1 MEEINPYHVTDWE
14 HRGRDTIL
22 IVDDI
27 EVNRI
32 RLQSIFERDY
42 NLLEAENGEQAMVLL
57 KQYHGNIAAV
67 LLDLVMPQKDGY
79 QVLAEMNDLHL
90 LPECPVIIITS
101 EDSPDNT
108 VKAFDLGV
116 SDIVMKPFEP
126 VVVKRR
132 VENSIALSRN
142 QQDLQERID
151 EQAARLMESNAVMI
165 DALSAIIEYRSVE
178 TGQHIQ
184 RIRMFTRI
192 LLEEIA
198 GNFPELGLDRRQIDI
213 ISSASSMHDIG
224 KIAIPDTIL
233 NKPGRLTEEEFE
245 IMKSHTTKGCE
256 MLVNL
261 DRMGDREYLKYA
273 YNICRYH
280 HERWDGRGYPDGLRG
295 DNIPVCAQVVGIGDC
310 YDALTSDRVYKNAI
324 PPAQA
329 VNMILNGECGTFSP
343 WLLECFKNVKVTFS
357 KLSGEYRDGQI
368 QKQPAI
374 SKDIR
379 LLGEGDGDMR
389 QMGRQKY
396 LTLLKYVDSTVV
408 EVDFNT
414 GVYHVVYLSNHDFDG
429 LKSGGSFKEA
439 FYHFVETAVHP
450 GDRDMARALMGT
462 YMKDFMK
469 EGFNKRSRNY
479 RVYNQVEQVYR
490 WCRATMLRINTGNPY
505 QKKTLIIWEELEME
519 EDAVPASSTMQL
531 RMFNDAFLSHMI
543 GCVLA
548 CLNDR
553 EFTIVET
560 NGGMKKLLGYSDE
573 EMKTQFDSKY
583 LNMIYPADRSRILE
597 ETGRQLK
604 SGNSVELEYRLT
616 AKDGRIIWV
625 LERCQSVTGKD
636 SMEYLVFAL
645 MDITVSK
652 KDQEELRLSLER
664 HKIIMEQAEDTLFE
678 WDTQTDTVTYSA
690 NFEKKFGY
698 TPIMKNFSK
707 RIRFVSHIHPADIPE
722 FTNMQ
727 QLLMKGMLYREIEFR
742 LSDAAGRYR
751 WCRLR
756 ASSQFDAAGKVSRVI
771 GMLADVDEQKR
782 AEEALQYQADR
793 DELTQLYNRRTA
805 RRLIEAILEEPC
817 VQGYRALMVLDVD
830 DFKKIN
836 DSNGHM
842 FGDSVLRAVADIL
855 TRQFRSEDIL
865 ARIGGDEFLLFMS
878 HVPDVKTVETRMSMV
893 LESIQDMCLEQG
905 MVIHPSCSIG
915 AAFQPLHGND
925 FDTLFRHADTA
936 MYGAKGK
943 GKSCFRIYDASLRMP
958 SDLGI
963 EA

>member
-1 MEEINPYHVTDWE
+1 
-14 HRGRDTIL
+14 
-22 IVDDI
+22 
-27 EVNRI
+27 
-32 RLQSIFERDY
+32 
-42 NLLEAENGEQAMVLL
+42 
-57 KQYHGNIAAV
+57 
-67 LLDLVMPQKDGY
+67 
-79 QVLAEMNDLHL
+79 
-90 LPECPVIIITS
+90 
-101 EDSPDNT
+101 
-108 VKAFDLGV
+108 
-116 SDIVMKPFEP
+116 
-126 VVVKRR
+126 
-132 VENSIALSRN
+132 
-142 QQDLQERID
+142 
-151 EQAARLMESNAVMI
+151 
-165 DALSAIIEYRSVE
+165 
-178 TGQHIQ
+178 
-184 RIRMFTRI
+184 
-192 LLEEIA
+192 
-198 GNFPELGLDRRQIDI
+198 
-213 ISSASSMHDIG
+213 
-224 KIAIPDTIL
+224 
-233 NKPGRLTEEEFE
+233 
-245 IMKSHTTKGCE
+245 
-256 MLVNL
+256 
-261 DRMGDREYLKYA
+261 
-273 YNICRYH
+273 
-280 HERWDGRGYPDGLRG
+280 
-295 DNIPVCAQVVGIGDC
+295 
-310 YDALTSDRVYKNAI
+310 
-324 PPAQA
+324 
-329 VNMILNGECGTFSP
+329 
-343 WLLECFKNVKVTFS
+343 
-357 KLSGEYRDGQI
+357 
-368 QKQPAI
+368 
-374 SKDIR
+374 
-379 LLGEGDGDMR
+379 MR

-490 WCRATMLRINTGNPY
+490 WCRATMLRINTGNLY
-505 QKKTLIIWEELEME
+505 QKKALIIWEELEME

>member
-1 MEEINPYHVTDWE
+1 M
-14 HRGRDTIL
+14 
-22 IVDDI
+22 
-27 EVNRI
+27 
-32 RLQSIFERDY
+32 
-42 NLLEAENGEQAMVLL
+42 
-57 KQYHGNIAAV
+57 
-67 LLDLVMPQKDGY
+67 
-79 QVLAEMNDLHL
+79 
-90 LPECPVIIITS
+90 
-101 EDSPDNT
+101 
-108 VKAFDLGV
+108 
-116 SDIVMKPFEP
+116 
-126 VVVKRR
+126 
-132 VENSIALSRN
+132 
-142 QQDLQERID
+142 
-151 EQAARLMESNAVMI
+151 
-165 DALSAIIEYRSVE
+165 
-178 TGQHIQ
+178 
-184 RIRMFTRI
+184 
-192 LLEEIA
+192 
-198 GNFPELGLDRRQIDI
+198 
-213 ISSASSMHDIG
+213 
-224 KIAIPDTIL
+224 
-233 NKPGRLTEEEFE
+233 
-245 IMKSHTTKGCE
+245 
-256 MLVNL
+256 
-261 DRMGDREYLKYA
+261 
-273 YNICRYH
+273 
-280 HERWDGRGYPDGLRG
+280 
-295 DNIPVCAQVVGIGDC
+295 
-310 YDALTSDRVYKNAI
+310 
-324 PPAQA
+324 
-329 VNMILNGECGTFSP
+329 
-343 WLLECFKNVKVTFS
+343 
-357 KLSGEYRDGQI
+357 
-368 QKQPAI
+368 
-374 SKDIR
+374 
-379 LLGEGDGDMR
+379 GEGDGDVR

-396 LTLLKYVDSTVV
+396 LTLLKDVDSTVV

-490 WCRATMLRINTGNPY
+490 WCRATMLRINTGNLY
-505 QKKTLIIWEELEME
+505 QKKALIIWEELEME

-690 NFEKKFGY
+690 YFEKKFGY

>member
-1 MEEINPYHVTDWE
+1 M
-14 HRGRDTIL
+14 
-22 IVDDI
+22 
-27 EVNRI
+27 
-32 RLQSIFERDY
+32 
-42 NLLEAENGEQAMVLL
+42 
-57 KQYHGNIAAV
+57 
-67 LLDLVMPQKDGY
+67 
-79 QVLAEMNDLHL
+79 
-90 LPECPVIIITS
+90 
-101 EDSPDNT
+101 
-108 VKAFDLGV
+108 
-116 SDIVMKPFEP
+116 
-126 VVVKRR
+126 
-132 VENSIALSRN
+132 
-142 QQDLQERID
+142 
-151 EQAARLMESNAVMI
+151 
-165 DALSAIIEYRSVE
+165 
-178 TGQHIQ
+178 
-184 RIRMFTRI
+184 
-192 LLEEIA
+192 
-198 GNFPELGLDRRQIDI
+198 
-213 ISSASSMHDIG
+213 
-224 KIAIPDTIL
+224 
-233 NKPGRLTEEEFE
+233 
-245 IMKSHTTKGCE
+245 
-256 MLVNL
+256 
-261 DRMGDREYLKYA
+261 
-273 YNICRYH
+273 
-280 HERWDGRGYPDGLRG
+280 
-295 DNIPVCAQVVGIGDC
+295 
-310 YDALTSDRVYKNAI
+310 
-324 PPAQA
+324 
-329 VNMILNGECGTFSP
+329 
-343 WLLECFKNVKVTFS
+343 
-357 KLSGEYRDGQI
+357 
-368 QKQPAI
+368 
-374 SKDIR
+374 
-379 LLGEGDGDMR
+379 
-389 QMGRQKY
+389 
-396 LTLLKYVDSTVV
+396 

-505 QKKTLIIWEELEME
+505 QKKALIIWEELEME

-560 NGGMKKLLGYSDE
+560 NGGMKKLFRYSDE